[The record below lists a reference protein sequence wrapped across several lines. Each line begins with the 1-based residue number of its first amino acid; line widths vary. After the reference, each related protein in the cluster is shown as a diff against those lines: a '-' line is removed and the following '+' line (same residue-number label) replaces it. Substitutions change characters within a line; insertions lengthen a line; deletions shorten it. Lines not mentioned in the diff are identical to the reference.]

1 MEKISAQ
8 KNIIPNRT
16 RPMIATVPTTSTD
29 IMYSEANVSFLM
41 AAESLVL
48 FKTNSFLLLSIDSS
62 RV

>member
-8 KNIIPNRT
+8 KKISPFRT
-16 RPMIATVPTTSTD
+16 RPMVAPVPTTSTD